1 MSDGNLDLFNVGDT
15 RMTDRPSYIL
25 FITDQQ
31 RYDHLGCNGHPVLK
45 TPNIDQMA
53 ARGVSHDRFYVAS
66 PVCMPNRASLMTCR
80 MPSSHG
86 VRSLGVPLAHD
97 NVSFVEVL
105 RDAAYDTALIG
116 KSHLQ
121 NVSNFAVQ
129 VEPREDRDGY
139 HVPDDSL
146 AQAVRS
152 ELDGDHYQYE
162 RQPFWMQENPKV
174 PTPFY
179 GFDHYDS
186 VLRHGT
192 NIGGDYELWLK
203 KEAPEVLALRGPNN
217 QLPHD
222 YKCPQAIRTKIPEE
236 YYSTSYIAKRAV
248 EWLQQRKGNTNPF
261 FLMVSFPDPHH
272 PFNPPGK
279 YWDMYKPEQMPVPK
293 AYSST
298 DWHPPEYV
306 TAAERAREND
316 KSLGHK
322 TGYSLAV
329 SEQEALEAQAL
340 TCGMI
345 SMIDDAIGQVRA
357 SAVESGVS
365 ENLVEIFTSDHGD
378 HLGDHRLL
386 FKGAEQYDTLN
397 HVPFIWS
404 DSKGVQGTRTDDLA
418 QTLDIGTTILE
429 HAKIEAPVGMQGLA
443 MRVGGGRGRDAVHIQ
458 YETQRT
464 QEAFG
469 PRPRV
474 HTIIHDR
481 WRLSMYVGKCQNEL
495 FDLHDDP
502 GEMINLWDSAS
513 HSDMK
518 NSLVEKLAELEIEVA
533 DRVPLP
539 TSEA

>member
-1 MSDGNLDLFNVGDT
+1 MI
-15 RMTDRPSYIL
+15 DRPSFIL

-53 ARGVSHDRFYVAS
+53 SRGVNHDRFYVAS

-121 NVSNFAVQ
+121 NVSDWAIQ
-129 VEPREDRDGY
+129 IEPQAYRDGY
-139 HVPDDSL
+139 HAPNDRLV
-146 AQAVRS
+146 QAVRS
-152 ELDGDHYQYE
+152 DLDNESYQYE
-162 RQPFWMQENPKV
+162 RQQFWMQENPKV

-192 NIGGDYELWLK
+192 MIGGDYELWLK
-203 KEAPEVLALRGPNN
+203 REAPEVYGLRGPDN
-217 QLPHD
+217 QLPHS
-222 YKCPQAIRTKIPEE
+222 YECPQAIRTRIPEE
-236 YYSTSYIAKRAV
+236 YYSTSYIAKQAS
-248 EWLQQRKGNTNPF
+248 EWLEQRKGNQNPF

-279 YWDMYKPEQMPVPK
+279 YWDMYKPEDMPVPQ
-293 AYSST
+293 AYSAT
-298 DWHPPEYV
+298 DWNPPEYINI
-306 TAAERAREND
+306 AERARAKD
-316 KSLGHK
+316 KSLGQK

-329 SEQEALEAQAL
+329 SKREALEAQAL

-345 SMIDDAIGQVRA
+345 AMIDDAVGQVCEA
-357 SAVESGVS
+357 ANSAGVC
-365 ENLVEIFTSDHGD
+365 ENIVEIFTSDHGD

-386 FKGAEQYDTLN
+386 FKGAEQYDTLT

-404 DSKGVQGTRTDDLA
+404 DSKGAHGTRCNDLA
-418 QTLDIGTTILE
+418 QTLDIGTSILE
-429 HAKIEAPVGMQGLA
+429 HAKIEAPIGMQGQSMGVA
-443 MRVGGGRGRDAVHIQ
+443 GGCARESAHIQ

-469 PRPRV
+469 QRPRV
-474 HTIIHDR
+474 HTVIHDR

-502 GEMINLWDSAS
+502 GEMNNLWNDEN
-513 HSDMK
+513 HSNIK
-518 NSLVEKLAELEIEVA
+518 NRLIERLAELEIEVA

-539 TSEA
+539 TAQA